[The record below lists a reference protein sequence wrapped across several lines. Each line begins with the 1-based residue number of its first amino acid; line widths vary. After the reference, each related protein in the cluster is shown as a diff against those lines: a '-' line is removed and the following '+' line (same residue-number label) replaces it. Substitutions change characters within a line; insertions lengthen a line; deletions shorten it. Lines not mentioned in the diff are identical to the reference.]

1 MIFDNLGTAYTCDAE
16 ERISTTGS
24 GEATK
29 YLYDSEGRL
38 IYENGPSGIQIRRYD
53 VEGQMVSNLAEFSPT
68 GQPFLDIRTYVDG
81 ELIGSLQNSSYSW
94 VGKDWLGTKR
104 FESRGKGDVSSGA
117 IYYNP
122 QTYTSL
128 PYGDALSSIGQD
140 PIHFTGKERDAES
153 GNDYFGARYYGSS
166 MGRTLSPDPIGGD
179 MTNPQSLNKYAYALN
194 NPLRFTDP
202 TGLYVCKDG
211 QDCSAFEKSLDALRN
226 SKNADVARAAAAYGA
241 LGDKNG
247 VTVGFADLSKQGED
261 GKVVSTLGT
270 DANGNLQA
278 QSDVTISTKASG
290 AFFDAAIGH
299 EGCHVA
305 DAQDVVKSI
314 VVDPKT
320 GDFTV
325 GNNITRYQS
334 EQRAY
339 GVTNSILSSEGVNAN
354 EGCMGCDLGRSTMQG
369 QVPSIVDRIMNVS
382 NNYMSGGKHMG
393 PKNQGGS
400 VVNGVD
406 QTPKAAVPQVPH

>member
-1 MIFDNLGTAYTCDAE
+1 MQMQLSSDAQIPDGLLAANALLAENSRQGFGASTHTVYQGFGVAISSTAIGIPGT
-16 ERISTTGS
+16 
-24 GEATK
+24 
-29 YLYDSEGRL
+29 LYDGRV
-38 IYENGPSGIQIRRYD
+38 RCRY
-53 VEGQMVSNLAEFSPT
+53 
-68 GQPFLDIRTYVDG
+68 
-81 ELIGSLQNSSYSW
+81 
-94 VGKDWLGTKR
+94 
-104 FESRGKGDVSSGA
+104 
-117 IYYNP
+117 
-122 QTYTSL
+122 
-128 PYGDALSSIGQD
+128 
-140 PIHFTGKERDAES
+140 TGKERDAES
-153 GNDYFGARYYGSS
+153 GLDYFTARYYGSN
-166 MGRTLSPDPIGGD
+166 MGRMMSPDPIGGD

-226 SKNADVARAAAAYGA
+226 SKNADVARAAGACGA

-261 GKVVSTLGT
+261 GKVTSTLRVGA
-270 DANGNLQA
+270 DGKLQA

-290 AFFDAAIGH
+290 AGFDAAIGH
-299 EGCHVA
+299 EGRHVA

-314 VVDPKT
+314 SYDAQ
-320 GDFTV
+320 GNFTV

-354 EGCMGCDLGRSTMQG
+354 EGCNGCNLGQNTMRG
-369 QVPSIVDRIMNVS
+369 QVPGIVDRSMNTGTNHLS
-382 NNYMSGGKHMG
+382 NGQHMG

-406 QTPKAAVPQVPH
+406 QTPKAAVPKVPH